1 MGQQGGRQEGL
12 LEACSY
18 SETHGGAD
26 QNGPRAS
33 GDTFLAS
40 ETVRFSNDMG
50 PCSVC
55 EGETPGFG
63 LRRQTQLKCL
73 WEIKS

>member
-1 MGQQGGRQEGL
+1 MGQQGGRQEEL

-40 ETVRFSNDMG
+40 ATVVKLEPVGFPMIWDHA
-50 PCSVC
+50 VC
-55 EGETPGFG
+55 VRERHQG
-63 LRRQTQLKCL
+63 LD
-73 WEIKS
+73 